1 MVTFG
6 GNFLFFLGKVI
17 VFWGVHFHFRLASVY
32 HIKPT
37 KQILASLIFTIVV
50 NTIIMIIID
59 TNLVFIKRVMICVSQ
74 KLLSPPP
81 NATMTIFQNL

>member
-37 KQILASLIFTIVV
+37 KQILASLIITIVV
-50 NTIIMIIID
+50 NTIIMIIV
-59 TNLVFIKRVMICVSQ
+59 TNLVFINRVMICVSQ

-81 NATMTIFQNL
+81 DATMTIFQNL